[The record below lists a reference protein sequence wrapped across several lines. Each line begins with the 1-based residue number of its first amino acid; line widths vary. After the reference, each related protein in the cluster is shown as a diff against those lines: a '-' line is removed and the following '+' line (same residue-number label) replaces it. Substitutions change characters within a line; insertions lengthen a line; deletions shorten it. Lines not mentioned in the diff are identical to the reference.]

1 MQAARY
7 LLQTIDRPAHFIRY
21 FRCLVQLKASIGGE
35 DFFHFIC
42 NPTRKNMA
50 MFNPAHPGELI
61 RETIDGI
68 ATETGKRLTVSAIAQ
83 GLGTTR
89 KTLSAIING
98 KQSVTPEMALRLAA
112 AFSNTSPEFW
122 LRVQDN
128 YDLFLAKNK
137 VDTKNVRVFWKVA
150 VL

>member
-1 MQAARY
+1 
-7 LLQTIDRPAHFIRY
+7 
-21 FRCLVQLKASIGGE
+21 
-35 DFFHFIC
+35 
-42 NPTRKNMA
+42 MA

-68 ATETGKRLTVSAIAQ
+68 AEETGTRLTVEEVAR
-83 GLGTTR
+83 GLATTR

-112 AFSNTSPEFW
+112 SFNNTTPEFW

-128 YDLFLAKNK
+128 YDLFLAKK
-137 VDTKNVRVFWKVA
+137 RVDTKNVRVFWKAA